1 MTHAGTDP
9 ERPGADQAQETPQ
22 TEESGPLPDTTDD
35 DGKPVDN
42 PSGG

>member
-1 MTHAGTDP
+1 MTHADQT
-9 ERPGADQAQETPQ
+9 ERPGDDPSQEEHQ
-22 TEESGPLPDTTDD
+22 TDTSGPLPDTTDD